1 MNNMKR
7 FLLNSGL
14 RSIVLVLI
22 SMLAISSASAKST
35 TWNLAT
41 GGLWTTAGNWTNGV
55 PAAGD
60 DITINATS
68 TAITAVPSI
77 SLNSL
82 TIGGNCNLVPAA
94 NGNTLTVT
102 GVFSVTSG
110 VALSLGT
117 NGSARLNFTLGSAC
131 VGTLDGTLNVYST
144 GTNATFTNSGTLSIG
159 SAGFV
164 ADGGGTNNSDFTLS
178 ATGILKVASTAG
190 ISTTAGTGNIRVTGT
205 RTYNSGSEVVYNGS
219 AAQVTGNGMPTGADI
234 TIDNISGVTLTAAVT
249 LTGTLN
255 VANGTLDMANTNLSV
270 AGLTGSGNLTHA
282 SGTAGNRT
290 LSVTGTGS
298 PAAFSGVISN
308 GTATSVLLTK
318 SGSGTLTLSGLNTY
332 SGATTISGGT
342 LSINSIADA
351 GISSSV
357 GTGSTTPAISITSAN
372 GILKYTGTGHS
383 SNRSITLTVDG
394 PTIDASGSGTL
405 TLTGGVTGVFNLNLI
420 GTGAG
425 IESGVIATGAGS
437 TLTKNGAGSWTVSGA
452 NTFSGAV
459 TITQGTLIA
468 TTVANTGVN
477 SSLGT
482 GSTTSAVSIAA
493 NGILQYTGTG
503 HSTNRAMNIT
513 ADGGTIDASGSG
525 TLTLTGGVT
534 GTNNNLNLTGSGIGA
549 ITTAPI
555 ATSGATVTKSG
566 AGTWQFGFAN
576 TYTGTTT
583 VNAGTLQ
590 YTVSN
595 ALSNGAVTVNGGTFD
610 IGAFSDA
617 VGAVTLTGGT
627 IAGTTGVLTGTSYT
641 MQNGDATAILG
652 GAGVTLS
659 KTTSG
664 TVTLSGTNTYTGATT
679 ITAGTLIAS
688 NTQAL
693 GTVAGAINLN
703 GGVLDLATDASVLA
717 YNFVV
722 GGNASIISNRA
733 TAGAGITHA
742 LGTLS
747 IGNFTLSETVGAN
760 VNSGTAALSFG
771 TTTLS
776 AATPKFDVA
785 AGADMTLGA
794 LTNNNAFTKQ
804 GAGQL
809 ILNTASA
816 RTTGT
821 VTLTAGT
828 MRLGNAAAL
837 GTTGVPLQLNGG
849 TLDLA
854 INSSVNAYNTTVGG
868 SVSITSNRSTSGAA
882 ITHTLGTLSIG
893 NFTLTSSYGANVS
906 SGTAGLIFGTTTL
919 TANAP
924 VFDIEN
930 NVNLTLGALGG
941 NFAFS
946 KQNNGLL
953 ILNTAANANRTSATV
968 TINTGSIRLGSPSAL
983 GTAGV
988 PIVLNTGSGLNLA
1001 TNTTVNAHPVTVNG
1015 NANIISNRSTTGAG
1029 ITHTLGTL
1037 SIGNSSLAV
1046 LYGDNVNDA
1055 TAGLTFGATTFSGAT
1070 PMFDATSGGV
1080 NITLG
1085 ALSGNFAFSKIGG
1098 GVLTLNTASARTGGT
1113 ASLEN
1118 GTLSL
1123 GIANALGTTSV
1134 PLQLNGGTLDL
1145 AINSSVNAYN
1155 TTVGGNVIITSN
1167 RATSGAGI
1175 THVLGTLT
1183 IGANTLSI
1191 NKGANA
1197 TGAAAVQ
1204 FGDMTM
1210 SGAPVLSPNTAD
1222 LVMAGTASGAFKL
1235 TKSGAGTLQKT
1246 TTAWTLGSDFE
1257 ITAGTY
1263 DATTQNTTLLGDWL
1277 NNGGTHTAS
1286 GSSAVIFNGG
1296 GAQSIGGSSSTVF
1309 NNLVIDNANGV
1320 SLGNNETANAAVTLT
1335 NGNLVIPTGNTL
1347 TIANGNAVGGSG
1359 FSASKSI
1366 VTQVNTGTGAKGF
1379 VRVNN
1384 LATSA
1389 AYFLPVSDG
1398 TNYLPVTLTPTDV
1411 PANNTFNVCVFQ
1423 GITANGEPNG
1433 TPFTAPQ
1440 KNNCVDAVWTV
1451 NYNGPGTPTAAA
1463 VDMKVEWP
1471 ATLEGVNFAGY
1482 NDNVI
1487 GIAHW
1492 DGPNWGQVV
1501 GTGDN
1506 TNNNAIR
1513 TNITQ
1518 FSPFGVGR
1526 IDPTGG
1532 VLAIKINY
1540 FNASKG
1546 NGFNTLN
1553 WQAACSSSQ
1562 AIFELERSVDGVNFT
1577 NINSITA
1584 SQARCA
1590 SPFSYNDNTAPAGTV
1605 FYRIRIIDVDG
1616 KASYS
1621 AIVKL
1626 SSQVKDIELSGI
1638 APNPVMNTAQVK
1650 VNTTKKELVNLV
1662 VISAD
1667 GKVVSRTSVQL
1678 QAGSSVISVDI
1689 ANLPSGVYMLKGVF
1703 SDGQTNAVKFIKQ

>member
-7 FLLNSGL
+7 FLLKSKSFAITLLIVNLLFTGAAFGQTNTWDGSGGANWTTTSSWSL
-14 RSIVLVLI
+14 NHVP
-22 SMLAISSASAKST
+22 LATEDVVIPNNFAVTVNTAAVCKSLTLTGGGNDVTVTISSTNSLSVTNGISIGAGTGMGDNIILAVGSGSLSCASIT
-35 TWNLAT
+35 VTAT
-41 GGLWTTAGNWTNGV
+41 GSNSRSSGV
-55 PAAGD
+55 
-60 DITINATS
+60 TLS
-68 TAITAVPSI
+68 TGTV
-77 SLNSL
+77 
-82 TIGGNCNLVPAA
+82 
-94 NGNTLTVT
+94 TVT
-102 GVFSVTSG
+102 GNVTMGDVNDDFSFS
-110 VALSLGT
+110 
-117 NGSARLNFTLGSAC
+117 
-131 VGTLDGTLNVYST
+131 ST
-144 GTNATFTNSGTLSIG
+144 GTLFVGGTMTGGTLTPSTGTVDYNNAGDQTVGAYTYNNLTLSGSGTKTL
-159 SAGFV
+159 AGAV
-164 ADGGGTNNSDFTLS
+164 TVSGL
-178 ATGILKVASTAG
+178 L
-190 ISTTAGTGNIRVTGT
+190 TAGTGT
-205 RTYNSGSEVVYNGS
+205 
-219 AAQVTGNGMPTGADI
+219 
-234 TIDNISGVTLTAAVT
+234 
-249 LTGTLN
+249 
-255 VANGTLDMANTNLSV
+255 TLDMINTNMTV
-270 AGLTGSGNLTHA
+270 GGITGSGDMTHLT
-282 SGTAGNRT
+282 GIPGNRT
-290 LSVTGTGS
+290 LTVNGTIN
-298 PAAFSGVISN
+298 PAAYSGILSN

-318 SGSGTLTLSGLNTY
+318 SGTGTLTLSGANTY

-342 LSINSIADA
+342 LSINTIADA
-351 GISSSV
+351 GTSSSI
-357 GTGSTTPAISITSAN
+357 GTGSTTSAISITSAT
-372 GILKYTGTGHS
+372 GILKYTGTGHT
-383 SNRSITLTVDG
+383 SNRAITLTVDG
-394 PTIDASGSGTL
+394 PTIDASGTGTL

-437 TLTKNGAGSWTVSGA
+437 TLTKNGTGSWALTGA

-459 TITQGTLIA
+459 TITSGTLIA
-468 TTVANTGVN
+468 NTLANAGTN

-482 GSTTSAVSIAA
+482 GSTTSTISIAGS
-493 NGILQYTGTG
+493 GILQYTGTG
-503 HSTNRAMNIT
+503 HSTSRPIALT
-513 ADGGTIDASGSG
+513 ADGATIDASGSG
-525 TLTLTGGVT
+525 TLTLSGAVSGNGNNLVLT
-534 GTNNNLNLTGSGIGA
+534 GTGIG
-549 ITTAPI
+549 IENGIIGT
-555 ATSGATVTKSG
+555 TSGTLTKNG
-566 AGTWQFGFAN
+566 TGTWRLGAAN
-576 TYTGTTT
+576 TFTGTTT
-583 VNAGTLQ
+583 INDGILQ
-590 YTVSN
+590 YTVAN
-595 ALSNGAVTVNGGTFD
+595 ALSNGAVTVNGGTYD
-610 IGAFSDA
+610 IATFNDA
-617 VGAVTLTGGT
+617 VGTVTLISGS
-627 IAGTTGVLTGTSYT
+627 ISGTTGVLTGTSYA
-641 MQNGDATAILG
+641 MQSGTASAILG
-652 GAGVTLS
+652 GAGVTLT

-679 ITAGTLIAS
+679 ISAGTLIAS

-693 GTVAGAINLN
+693 GTVAGAVNLN

-722 GGNASIISNRA
+722 GGNASIVSNRA

-747 IGNFTLSETVGAN
+747 IGNFTLSETVGTN

-785 AGADMTLGA
+785 SGADLTLGA

-809 ILNTASA
+809 ILNTASV
-816 RTTGT
+816 RTSGT

-828 MRLGNAAAL
+828 MKLGNAAAL

-868 SVSITSNRSTSGAA
+868 SVSIVSNRSTSGAA

-930 NVNLTLGALGG
+930 NVDLTLGALGG

-953 ILNTAANANRTSATV
+953 ILNTAANANRTSAAV
-968 TINTGSIRLGSPSAL
+968 TINTGSIRLGSASAL

-988 PIVLNTGSGLNLA
+988 PIILNTGSGLNLA
-1001 TNTTVNAHPVTVNG
+1001 INTTVNAHPVTVNG
-1015 NANIISNRSTTGAG
+1015 NATIISNRSTSGAG

-1055 TAGLTFGATTFSGAT
+1055 TAGVTFGATTFSGAT

-1085 ALSGNFAFSKIGG
+1085 ALSGNFAFTKIGG

-1113 ASLEN
+1113 ATLEN

-1123 GIANALGTTSV
+1123 GIANALGTSTV
-1134 PLQLNGGTLDL
+1134 PLQLNGGVLDL

-1167 RATSGAGI
+1167 RSTSGAGI
-1175 THVLGTLT
+1175 THVLGTLN
-1183 IGANTLSI
+1183 IGTNTLSV

-1204 FGDMTM
+1204 FGNLTM
-1210 SGAPVLSPNTAD
+1210 SGAPILSPNTAD

-1246 TTAWTLGSDFE
+1246 TTGWTLGSDFE

-1277 NNGGTHTAS
+1277 NNGGTLAAS
-1286 GSSAVIFNGG
+1286 GSSAVIFNGSA
-1296 GAQSIGGSSSTVF
+1296 AQSIGGSSATTF
-1309 NNLVIDNANGV
+1309 NNLIVDNPNGV
-1320 SLGNNETANAAVTLT
+1320 ILGNNETVNATVTLT
-1335 NGNLVIPTGNTL
+1335 NGNLVVPTSNTL
-1347 TIANGNAVGGSG
+1347 TIANGNAVSGSG

-1389 AYFLPVSDG
+1389 AYLLPVSDG

-1423 GITANGEPNG
+1423 GITADGEPNG
-1433 TPFTAPQ
+1433 TAFTTPQ

-1471 ATLEGVNFAGY
+1471 ASLEGVNFAGY
-1482 NDNVI
+1482 SNVVI

-1518 FSPFGVGR
+1518 FSPFAVGR

-1638 APNPVMNTAQVK
+1638 TPNPVMNIAQVK
-1650 VNTTKKELVNLV
+1650 VNTIKKDVVNLV
-1662 VISAD
+1662 VIAAD

-1678 QAGSSVISVDI
+1678 QAGSSIISVDI
-1689 ANLPSGVYMLKGVF
+1689 ANLPSGVYMLKGIF
-1703 SDGQTNAVKFIKQ
+1703 SDGQTNTVKFIKQ